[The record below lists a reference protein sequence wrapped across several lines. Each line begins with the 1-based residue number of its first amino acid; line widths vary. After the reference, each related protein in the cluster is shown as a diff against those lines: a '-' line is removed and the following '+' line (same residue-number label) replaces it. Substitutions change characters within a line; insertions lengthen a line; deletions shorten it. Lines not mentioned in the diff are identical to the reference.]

1 MLIELDH
8 GKQSMSQEI
17 SDTSKKIYMKI
28 WEFIKINKI
37 LNSFLM
43 IAVLPSLIYMAY
55 ITVWAAPQFD
65 TEFRIQIRAPGNM
78 SMPSFGALLGV
89 TGGSSS
95 ASDNGYAVTQYLV
108 SKNAIEDLD
117 KKIALRK
124 RYSAPS
130 IDWFSRLPSD
140 APIEKVQR
148 YWDKHVSASF
158 ESTTGTVIVRV
169 SAFTAKDSKDI
180 ANASLELSE
189 ALLNKMSGQ
198 VRTDSVR
205 YASEEVENAEKRMHE
220 VDAELL
226 LARNQTGIIDVPKQ
240 VSLYLSRVSNIQQQV
255 DLAEA
260 DLQLRRRYLYR
271 SAPGLKLAEQR
282 LRVLNLALDD
292 ARAALS
298 KPTGRQKQSLAQ
310 AANRLD
316 QLEAYKQVA
325 EKRLQGA
332 LMNLNTAESDAQR
345 QQLYLERIVSPHLA
359 EEASYPRLLKDGG
372 EFLAFAI
379 AAWGLILVLGFAIR
393 DHLPH

>member
-1 MLIELDH
+1 VLIELEH
-8 GKQSMSQEI
+8 GKQSMPKENTDS
-17 SDTSKKIYMKI
+17 SKMIYTKI
-28 WEFIKINKI
+28 WEFVKANQI
-37 LNSFLM
+37 LNSFLLF
-43 IAVLPSLIYMAY
+43 AALPSLLYMAY
-55 ITVWAAPQFD
+55 ITIWAAPQFD

-78 SMPSFGALLGV
+78 NMPSFGALLGV
-89 TGGSSS
+89 TGGGSP

-108 SKNAIEDLD
+108 SKNAVEDLD
-117 KKIALRK
+117 KMVALRK

-140 APIEKVQR
+140 APIEQVQR
-148 YWDKHVSASF
+148 FWDKHLTASF
-158 ESTTGTVIVRV
+158 ESTTGTVIVKV

-180 ANASLELSE
+180 ANASLDLSE
-189 ALLNKMSGQ
+189 TLLNKMTGR

-205 YASEEVENAEKRMHE
+205 YAREEVDNAEKRMQE
-220 VDAELL
+220 VESELL

-255 DLAEA
+255 DLADA

-271 SAPGLKLAEQR
+271 SAPGMKLAEQR
-282 LRVLNLALDD
+282 LHVLNLALED
-292 ARAALS
+292 ARAAFS
-298 KPTGRQKQSLAQ
+298 NRSGRQKQSLAQ

-316 QLEAYKQVA
+316 QVEAYKEVA

-332 LMNLNTAESDAQR
+332 LMNLNSAESDAQR

-359 EEASYPRLLKDGG
+359 EEASYPRPLKDGM
-372 EFLAFAI
+372 EFFAFAI

>member
-1 MLIELDH
+1 MLIELEH
-8 GKQSMSQEI
+8 GKQSMPKETTDS
-17 SDTSKKIYMKI
+17 SKNIFMKI
-28 WEFIKINKI
+28 WEFVKTNKI
-37 LNSFLM
+37 LNSFLLF
-43 IAVLPSLIYMAY
+43 AALPSLLYMAY
-55 ITVWAAPQFD
+55 ITLWAAPQFD
-65 TEFRIQIRAPGNM
+65 TEFRIQIRAPGNTN
-78 SMPSFGALLGV
+78 MPSFGALLGV
-89 TGGSSS
+89 TGGSSP

-108 SKNAIEDLD
+108 SKNAVEDLD
-117 KKIALRK
+117 KMVALRK
-124 RYSAPS
+124 RYSEPS

-140 APIEKVQR
+140 APIEQVQR
-148 YWDKHVSASF
+148 YWGKHLTASF
-158 ESTTGTVIVRV
+158 ESTTGTVIVKV

-189 ALLNKMSGQ
+189 TLLNTMTGR
-198 VRTDSVR
+198 VRKDAVR
-205 YASEEVENAEKRMHE
+205 YAREEVDNAEKRMQE
-220 VDAELL
+220 VEAGLL

-260 DLQLRRRYLYR
+260 DLQLRKRYLNR

-282 LRVLNLALDD
+282 LRVLNLALED
-292 ARAALS
+292 ASTAIS
-298 KPTGRQKQSLAQ
+298 KRTGRQKQSLAE
-310 AANRLD
+310 AANRFE
-316 QLEAYKQVA
+316 QMEAYQQVA

-332 LMNLNTAESDAQR
+332 LMNLNSAENDAQR

-359 EEASYPRLLKDGG
+359 EEATYPRLLKDGG

>member
-1 MLIELDH
+1 
-8 GKQSMSQEI
+8 MS
-17 SDTSKKIYMKI
+17 S
-28 WEFIKINKI
+28 
-37 LNSFLM
+37 
-43 IAVLPSLIYMAY
+43 
-55 ITVWAAPQFD
+55 
-65 TEFRIQIRAPGNM
+65 
-78 SMPSFGALLGV
+78 
-89 TGGSSS
+89 
-95 ASDNGYAVTQYLV
+95 
-108 SKNAIEDLD
+108 
-117 KKIALRK
+117 
-124 RYSAPS
+124 
-130 IDWFSRLPSD
+130 
-140 APIEKVQR
+140 
-148 YWDKHVSASF
+148 
-158 ESTTGTVIVRV
+158 
-169 SAFTAKDSKDI
+169 
-180 ANASLELSE
+180 
-189 ALLNKMSGQ
+189 Q

-205 YASEEVENAEKRMHE
+205 YARDEVENAEVRMHE

-260 DLQLRRRYLYR
+260 DLQLRSRYLNR
-271 SAPGLKLAEQR
+271 SAPGLKLADQR
-282 LRVLNLALDD
+282 LRVLKLALED
-292 ARAALS
+292 ARSAIS

-310 AANRLD
+310 SANRLD

-332 LMNLNTAESDAQR
+332 LMNLNSAESDAQR